1 MAATITWFVQDLRRE
16 TTNDGITLV
25 RWGCHGVE
33 VVDGVKIN
41 TTEFGKTHHTPD
53 PSASDFIA
61 YASVTEADVLGWVH
75 NSLIVDD
82 ETAIEAKARIEAKV
96 QADVDA
102 KKTPTQATGV
112 PW

>member
-53 PSASDFIA
+53 PDASDFIA
-61 YASVTEADVLGWVH
+61 YASVAEADVLGWVH
-75 NSLIVDD
+75 AAVDKD
-82 ETAIEAKARIEAKV
+82 AIEAKV
-96 QADVDA
+96 QADVNA
-102 KKTPTQATGV
+102 KKTPTSATGL
-112 PW
+112 PWAAE

>member
-53 PSASDFIA
+53 PDASDFIA
-61 YASVTEADVLGWVH
+61 FASVKESDVIGWVQAVVGK
-75 NSLIVDD
+75 SDTETKLQAMID
-82 ETAIEAKARIEAKV
+82 E
-96 QADVDA
+96 
-102 KKTPTQATGV
+102 KKTPTTATGV

>member
-1 MAATITWFVQDLRRE
+1 MAATITWFVQNLKRE
-16 TTNDGITLV
+16 PANAGIQLV
-25 RWGCHGVE
+25 KWGCHGVE

-41 TTEFGKTHHTPD
+41 TTENGKTFHTPD
-53 PSASDFIA
+53 PDASDFIA

-75 NSLIVDD
+75 AAVDKD
-82 ETAIEAKARIEAKV
+82 AIEAKV

-102 KKTPTQATGV
+102 KKAAPSKTGV